1 METPF
6 GLGKTPF
13 FDNPT
18 IQTSSCVLHTQ
29 HKSYKNVTIDFVF
42 VTRSMQSVK
51 LCSCCCFSAHRS
63 HFACFSRARGD
74 DVFAIN
80 FGC

>member
-6 GLGKTPF
+6 VLGKTPF

-29 HKSYKNVTIDFVF
+29 PKLKNVTIDFVF
-42 VTRSMQSVK
+42 VTRSMQSVI

-74 DVFAIN
+74 DVFVIN